1 MKQETI
7 YRFVEPHFTG
17 GHSTIDI
24 TEEQIIKYMTER
36 YSRLNLDSFDHNE
49 LIADFV
55 AENWA
60 WKVEE

>member
-24 TEEQIIKYMTER
+24 TEEQIIKHMTER